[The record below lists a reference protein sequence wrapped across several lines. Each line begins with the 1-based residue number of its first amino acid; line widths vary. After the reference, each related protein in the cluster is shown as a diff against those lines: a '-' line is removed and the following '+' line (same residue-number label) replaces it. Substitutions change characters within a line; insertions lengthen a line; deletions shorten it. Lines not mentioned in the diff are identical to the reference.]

1 LRKASPNL
9 RREDAGSG
17 FIMKCEIRN
26 DRGERECENEA
37 AWTVEPYPPRGAL
50 AKDGDPI
57 VLCST
62 HLVTFAYEV
71 LQKESNERLEKTGS
85 RSIPSHVAPREL
97 CRSHDWYWS
106 TRKAGYICTRCGM
119 AR

>member
-1 LRKASPNL
+1 
-9 RREDAGSG
+9 
-17 FIMKCEIRN
+17 MKCEIRN

-37 AWTVEPYPPRGAL
+37 AWTVEPYPARGAL

-85 RSIPSHVAPREL
+85 RSILLSRAMKKVCRREEIPPHVAPREL